1 MTRRIEMEK
10 KSGWLGRSLDRA
22 RTNIEARP
30 EHLKPERYR
39 DKKVAPVGPSN
50 KPADRQRAA

>member
-1 MTRRIEMEK
+1 MKI

-39 DKKVAPVGPSN
+39 VKKSEAVAPSKEASV
-50 KPADRQRAA
+50 QRKAA